1 MNYVIF
7 KLLLDS
13 LGYSNCCNT
22 NHSLQRPVHDQ
33 VLIKQEI
40 MLETCFM
47 KTNIEGVYVDYQGN
61 SPIYYK
67 YLVIISAMPGVTVM
81 FAKLIPRKI
90 HLESPNAFIH
100 VKNVLI
106 VNKKSIDICLQNHIQ
121 YFLWED

>member
-1 MNYVIF
+1 
-7 KLLLDS
+7 
-13 LGYSNCCNT
+13 
-22 NHSLQRPVHDQ
+22 
-33 VLIKQEI
+33 

-90 HLESPNAFIH
+90 HLQSPNAFIH
-100 VKNVLI
+100 VKNVLT